1 MNLRRVVASGVLLA
15 LMGTTAACADQGK
28 PTEKVTMNEQQ
39 AVSRAEQIVQ
49 QAVAGLSPQ
58 PALQQNGAKGPGACL
73 ADYGVSKRAQVIHR
87 YQLTKVPGSAA
98 KDLLGQVR
106 DAWVAQGYKFKSKEG
121 EGDWSKPDPYIS
133 MRTEPDDFWMSGG
146 IGITNEATGEGIAY
160 ITVTSPCYPKP
171 ERSASPSPQSQS
183 QSQSLSAD
191 EASRQA
197 VLAHSSRI
205 YDALRVRHDAA
216 GGGDLRTVE
225 NEGATYVHHTWA
237 TEPLADDRAAR
248 AMARAQG
255 YFEGSGWRVRSAA
268 GRLVALGPADEVAVQ
283 LARADHG
290 GLNVGVTGPAT
301 PVLHDPASA

>member
-1 MNLRRVVASGVLLA
+1 MNLRRVLASGALLA

-39 AVSRAEQIVQ
+39 AVSRAQQIVQ

-58 PALQQNGAKGPGACL
+58 PTLQPGGTQGPGACL
-73 ADYGVSKRAQVIHR
+73 ADYGASKRSQVIHR
-87 YQLTKVPGSAA
+87 YQLKNVPGSAA
-98 KDLLGQVR
+98 KDLLGQIR

-121 EGDWSKPDPYIS
+121 EGDWTKPDPYIS

-146 IGITNEATGEGIAY
+146 VGITNAATGEGIAY

-171 ERSASPSPQSQS
+171 EQSASPTPQSQS
-183 QSQSLSAD
+183 LPLSAD
-191 EASRQA
+191 EASQQA

-216 GGGDLRTVE
+216 GAGDLRTVE
-225 NEGATYVHHTWA
+225 NAGATYVHHAWT
-237 TEPLADDRAAR
+237 TEPLAEDRAAR
-248 AMARAQG
+248 AMARAEA
-255 YFEGSGWRVRSAA
+255 YFEGSGWRARTIA
-268 GRLVALGPADEVAVQ
+268 GRLVALHTADEVAAQ